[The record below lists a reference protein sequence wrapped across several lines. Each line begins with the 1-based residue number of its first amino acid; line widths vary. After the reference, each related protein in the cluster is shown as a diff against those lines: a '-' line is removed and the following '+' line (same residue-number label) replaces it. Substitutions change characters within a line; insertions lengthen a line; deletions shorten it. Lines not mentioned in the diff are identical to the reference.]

1 MSAIMFSASRQRGV
15 GMVEILIALLVVAV
29 GVLGYAG
36 MQLYALRGAE
46 DASYR
51 TIATLIARDGLER
64 TLINENPDAY
74 AIYFDEGQW
83 PDAPVARGGAYPNT
97 CIGNNVCNPQQAAN
111 ADINELAWLAANSLP
126 NGMVMGRDDC
136 AGPLTPSCLVVSWGE
151 TTVPSDCVG
160 AGGIDPDS
168 ACVVLEVLRP

>member
-1 MSAIMFSASRQRGV
+1 MNPVVFVVSRQRGV

-64 TLINENPDAY
+64 TLINDNPNAF
-74 AIYFDEGQW
+74 AIYFDANQW
-83 PDAPVARGGAYPNT
+83 PSAPVARGGAYPAT
-97 CIGNNVCNPQQAAN
+97 CINNNVCDAQQAAN
-111 ADINELAWLAANSLP
+111 ADISELAWLAANSLP
-126 NGMVMGRDDC
+126 NGMVMARDDC
-136 AGPLTPSCLVVSWGE
+136 TGIPSPSCLVVSWGE
-151 TTVPSDCVG
+151 TTVPGDCVG
-160 AGGIDPDS
+160 AGGINPDAS
-168 ACVVLEVLRP
+168 CVVLEIMR